1 MVEATFRLLL
11 GEHPQVLA
19 VSEGVEAL
27 LGFKPEDFLSA
38 GVHLQDRIHPRDSE
52 IAGKLFSAEDWNG
65 SGGFNIR
72 LRHADGH
79 FCRVSGQC
87 AKQTGP
93 GVGLIL
99 HLTLRGAKHPH
110 AGPHS
115 SPDERTHAARP
126 RILEADESLREAH
139 TIAGLGSYALDV
151 ATGAW
156 SASDVLDGILGI
168 GKDYDRTDAG
178 WRALIHPDDRAE
190 IPTSLA
196 NALQDVGAPFSRE
209 FRITRQSDGAERW
222 VHGLG
227 RVECDAQGRPAVL
240 RGTIQDIT
248 ERRQTEAA
256 LRESREL
263 LQLFIQHAPAALAMF
278 DREMRYLA
286 ASRRWVESHGLAGQE
301 LIGRCHYDIFTD
313 LPESWK
319 QTHRRALAGEATEA
333 GEDSFRRPDGNVMWV
348 RRKVHPWFTGSGA
361 IGGIILFAEDITRE
375 KQADERLHLAANVFT
390 HASEGILIT
399 DANGSILDVN
409 EAFTRITGY
418 SREEVLGDNPRLL
431 RSGRYSS
438 EFYAGMWNQ
447 LIEQGNWS
455 GEIWNR
461 AKNGRIYAEN
471 LTITAVPDESGK
483 PRQYVAMFSD
493 ITSIKEQE
501 RKLEHVTHYD
511 LLTGLPNRTLLADRL
526 HQAMA
531 HAHRRGRMMAIV
543 CLDLDNFKAINDR
556 HGHNVGDQLLTAL
569 TRRVSLVLRE
579 GDTLARLGG
588 DEFAAVLLELS
599 GSKESTPLITRL
611 LRATSEPVQVGELT
625 LPVSAS
631 LGVTFFPQTDDVDAD
646 QLLRQAGQAMYHAK
660 LEGKNRYHIFDP
672 RLDRSMRGHHEDLGR
687 IRQALEASEFVLHFQ
702 PRVNMST
709 GAILGAEALIR
720 WQHPEQ
726 GLVLPAQF
734 LPVVEGDPL
743 AIDIGEWVIRNALSQ
758 MERWR
763 AEGLDIP
770 ISVNIAAHQL
780 QQDTFVQR
788 LQALLAEHPGIAP
801 SSLEMEVLESSA
813 LQDIAQVSEVI
824 RACSRLGISFALDDF
839 GTGYSSLSYLKR
851 LPVDVLKID
860 QSFVHDMLD
869 DPEDLAIL
877 EGVLGLATAFRR
889 RAIAEGVETVDHGLM
904 LLRLGC
910 QLAQGYGI
918 ARPMPADE
926 LPAWAASWRPHPRW
940 INVAPAAVDDWPL
953 LHAGVEHRAW
963 VAGVED
969 FLKGLRHKE
978 PPLDH
983 RECKFGLWLLAEAQ
997 TQRGRLSAFEQM
1009 NVLHQQMHALGAELV
1024 ALKTQ
1029 GQAEAALAR
1038 LAELH
1043 ELRGALFEKLNGL
1056 QSHHNQGLPR

>member
-11 GEHPQVLA
+11 GEHPQVLS
-19 VSEGVEAL
+19 VSEGIEAL
-27 LGFKPEDFLSA
+27 LGFKPQDFLSA
-38 GVHLQDRIHPRDSE
+38 RVHLQDRIHPRDSE
-52 IAGKLFSAEDWNG
+52 IARKLFSTEDWNG
-65 SGGFNIR
+65 SRGFDIR
-72 LRHADGH
+72 LRHTDGH
-79 FCRVSGQC
+79 FCRMSGLC
-87 AKQTGP
+87 AKQADP
-93 GVGLIL
+93 GAGLIL
-99 HLTLRGAKHPH
+99 HLTLRDPKDSH
-110 AGPHS
+110 ATQNHQTLSTGL
-115 SPDERTHAARP
+115 RA
-126 RILEADESLREAH
+126 LEAEESLREAH
-139 TIAGLGSYALDV
+139 KIAGLGSYALDV

-156 SASDVLDGILGI
+156 SASEVLDGILGI

-178 WRALIHPDDRAE
+178 WRALIHPDDRAA
-190 IPTSLA
+190 IPVRLA
-196 NALQDVGAPFSRE
+196 DALDGVDASFSRE
-209 FRITRQSDGAERW
+209 LRIIRPGDGVERW
-222 VHGLG
+222 VLG
-227 RVECDAQGRPAVL
+227 MGKVERDAQGRPAVL

-278 DREMRYLA
+278 DREMHYLA
-286 ASRRWVESHGLAGQE
+286 ASRRWVQSHGLAGQE
-301 LIGRCHYDIFTD
+301 LIGRCHYDIFAD

-319 QTHRRALAGEATEA
+319 QTHRRALAGEAIEA
-333 GEDSFRRPDGNVMWV
+333 GEDSFCRPDGALMWV

-361 IGGIILFAEDITRE
+361 IGGIILFSEDITRE

-399 DANGSILDVN
+399 DASGVILDVN
-409 EAFTRITGY
+409 DAFTRITGY
-418 SREEVLGDNPRLL
+418 SREEVLGESPSLL
-431 RSGRYSS
+431 RSGRYSA
-438 EFYAGMWNQ
+438 EFYADMWNQ
-447 LIEQGNWS
+447 LIEKGRWS

-461 AKNGRIYAEN
+461 AKSGRIYAEN
-471 LTITAVPDESGK
+471 LNITAVPDESGK
-483 PRQYVAMFSD
+483 TRQYVAMFSD

-531 HAHRRGRMMAIV
+531 HAHRRGRMMAVV
-543 CLDLDNFKAINDR
+543 CLDLDNFKAINDS
-556 HGHNVGDQLLTAL
+556 HGHNVGDQLLTVL
-569 TRRVSLVLRE
+569 TRRISHVLRE

-588 DEFAAVLLELS
+588 DEFSAVLLELA
-599 GSKESTPLITRL
+599 GTNESSPLIHRL

-646 QLLRQAGQAMYHAK
+646 QLLRQASQAMYHAK
-660 LEGKNRYHIFDP
+660 LEGKNRHHIFDP

-687 IRQALEASEFVLHFQ
+687 IRQALEANEFVLHFQ

-709 GAILGAEALIR
+709 GVILGAEALIR
-720 WQHPEQ
+720 WQHPEH
-726 GLVLPAQF
+726 GLVMPAQF
-734 LPVVEGDPL
+734 LPVVDGDPL
-743 AIDIGEWVIRNALSQ
+743 AIAIGEWVIRNALAQ
-758 MERWR
+758 MTRWR
-763 AEGLDIP
+763 RDGLDIP

-780 QQDTFVQR
+780 QQETFVER

-813 LQDIAQVSEVI
+813 LQDIAQVTQVI
-824 RACSRLGISFALDDF
+824 RACSRMGISFALDDF

-860 QSFVHDMLD
+860 QSFVHGMLD

-877 EGVLGLATAFRR
+877 EGVLGLATLFRR
-889 RAIAEGVETVDHGLM
+889 QAIAEGVETVDHGLM

-910 QLAQGYGI
+910 KLAQGYAI
-918 ARPMPADE
+918 ARPMPGDE

-963 VAGVED
+963 VAGIED
-969 FLKGLRHKE
+969 YLKGLRIKE

-983 RECKFGLWLLAEAQ
+983 RECKFGLWLLSEAQ

-1009 NVLHQQMHALGAELV
+1009 SLLHQKMHELGSELV
-1024 ALKTQ
+1024 ALRNQ
-1029 GQAEAALAR
+1029 GQADAALAR

-1043 ELRGALFEKLNGL
+1043 ELRDALFETLNGL